1 MTWLTGLTGLLLLAL
16 ALTLGVMGMAA
27 FGARR
32 WAADTD
38 ALHRKLDAARLD
50 DKAQAP
56 SPTRYS
62 VRELEGLPAP
72 VQRYFRA
79 VLQDGQ
85 ALIAAATLTLEG
97 RFNMSATGHQWKPFE
112 SRQHVVT
119 LRPGFIWDARVT
131 LFPGLVVRVIDSYIA
146 GQGLLR
152 AALLGLFTVADQRGG
167 GEIARGEFMRF
178 FAEAAWVPTAL
189 LPSQGVRWEAVDA
202 HSAHATMTD
211 GELTLTLLFSF
222 NKDGLIESARA
233 KARGATV
240 GKETLMLPWEGRW
253 SDYRPHDGMRVPM
266 KGEAAW
272 LHPQERRPYFVG
284 SVTSL
289 SYQFMP

>member
-1 MTWLTGLTGLLLLAL
+1 MTWLSGLTGLLLLVLVL
-16 ALTLGVMGMAA
+16 ALGVLGMAA

-38 ALHRKLDAARLD
+38 ALQRKLDAARLD

-56 SPTRYS
+56 PPTRYS
-62 VRELEGLPAP
+62 VHELEGLPAP

-79 VLQDGQ
+79 ALQDGQ
-85 ALIAAATLTLEG
+85 AIIAAATLTLDG
-97 RFNMSATGHQWKPFE
+97 RFNMSATGQQWKPFD

-119 LRPGFIWDARVT
+119 RRPGFIWDARVA
-131 LFPGLVVRVIDSYIA
+131 LFPGVVVRVVDSYIA

-167 GEIARGEFMRF
+167 GEIARGELMRY

-202 HSAHATMTD
+202 HSANATVTD

-272 LHPQERRPYFVG
+272 LHPQDRRPYFVG
-284 SVTSL
+284 HVTSL